1 MSSDTANHK
10 LEDLL
15 TISTQLNRGL
25 ELGDTLQTIA
35 DAAADLTDSQR
46 SSILLFEEETQ
57 QFFFAAARSNN
68 RDGLMKIRV
77 PLEKSVTGR
86 VYKLSKK
93 LLITDA
99 EKDPLVFRTVE
110 KFLKITTHNLLA
122 VPIIFGDLTLGTL
135 EVVNKFDRQDY
146 TSEDQNTLE
155 TLASYAGISI
165 QIQRA
170 QDDSYRIIQERKKL
184 AQQKT
189 DFIAI
194 ASHELRSPLG
204 LVLGH
209 ATFLREII
217 TENIY
222 QSQLDVIIRNAERLK
237 EIVDHL
243 SQVENFDSGTASI
256 RWQHIDVRS
265 ILQSVIHSFQE
276 EASERNLT
284 LISEIPPGASQI
296 YCDPAKLGVAIS
308 NIIKNALVF
317 SEEGQTIQVSLERL
331 PGYVQVTVADS
342 GVGIPAEDLH
352 RIFERFYQVEHHL
365 TRSHSGMGLGLSVA
379 KAIVESHGGQ
389 IWVESTLG
397 EGSTFTILLPIET
410 PDPSS
415 IT

>member
-1 MSSDTANHK
+1 MSSNTANNR

-15 TISTQLNRGL
+15 NISAQLNCGDD
-25 ELGDTLQTIA
+25 LGSILQTIA
-35 DAAADLTDSQR
+35 DAAADLTDSER

-57 QFFFAAARSNN
+57 QFYFAAARSIN

-93 LLITDA
+93 LLISDA

-122 VPIIFGDLTLGTL
+122 VPIIFGELTLGTL
-135 EVVNKFDRQDY
+135 EVVNKFERQDY

-170 QDDSYRIIQERKKL
+170 RDDSFRIIQERKKL

-204 LVLGH
+204 LILGH

-217 TENIY
+217 SENSY
-222 QSQLDVIIRNAERLK
+222 QNQLDVIIRNAERLK

-265 ILQSVIHSFQE
+265 ILQSVIHSFQA
-276 EASERNLT
+276 EAEERNLT
-284 LISEIPPGASQI
+284 LISEIPSEASQI

-308 NIIKNALVF
+308 NIINNALVF
-317 SEEGQTIQVSLERL
+317 SENGKTIKVSLERL
-331 PGYVQVTVADS
+331 PGYVQITVADS

-397 EGSTFTILLPIET
+397 VGSTFTILLPIET
-410 PDPSS
+410 PDPFP
-415 IT
+415 TT